1 MSRTYRKNISIG
13 IAGGDNREWYKL
25 RRRNFR
31 RKFNNNLRY
40 LLSNF
45 SIKELSNLVLN
56 PKYPKR
62 DTWTEPTDGRIL
74 YNKDIVK
81 NKLRTGRC
89 NIEYLENICSK
100 YLKFKLKKK

>member
-1 MSRTYRKNISIG
+1 MSRTYRKNISLG

-45 SIKELSNLVLN
+45 SIKELSDLVLN